1 MNMENQ
7 VTSIE
12 QSQRLLEMGI
22 EADNASMQWERYAG
36 VPEIED
42 RFKSAWHIVVDK
54 DAHHADHYEYVPA
67 FTVVDLFDIIGEPK
81 GYTFYVTKWDACEEY
96 AVELAGF
103 KPVFFKNKRLVDS
116 AFRMVEYLKVTGR
129 LG

>member
-12 QSQRLLEMGI
+12 QSKRLLELGI
-22 EADNASMQWERYAG
+22 KADNASMWWERYAG

-67 FTVVDLFDIIGEPK
+67 FTVVDLFDIIGEPE

-129 LG
+129 LE

>member
-12 QSQRLLEMGI
+12 QSKRLLELGI
-22 EADNASMQWERYAG
+22 KADNASMWWERYAG

-67 FTVVDLFDIIGEPK
+67 FTVVDLFDIIGEPE
-81 GYTFYVTKWDACEEY
+81 GYTFYVTIKDGGRRPRA
-96 AVELAGF
+96 ADGARRTMI
-103 KPVFFKNKRLVDS
+103 RLDGDTFTKLNSSV
-116 AFRMVEYLKVTGR
+116 
-129 LG
+129 